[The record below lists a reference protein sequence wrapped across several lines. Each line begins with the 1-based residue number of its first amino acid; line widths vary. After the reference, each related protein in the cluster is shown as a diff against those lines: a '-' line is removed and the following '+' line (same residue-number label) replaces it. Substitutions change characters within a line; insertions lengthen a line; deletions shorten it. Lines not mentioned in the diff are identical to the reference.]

1 MTGLEGGMWAEVS
14 GGPGVARSNDGE
26 RGTDGLIGEPKE
38 TGLWEG
44 FGREDMVGGPE
55 VSGCEDGPRK
65 SSTRELTGTVF
76 CPEFKEE
83 GLEVKDANG
92 NWDSKKCTSR

>member
-1 MTGLEGGMWAEVS
+1 
-14 GGPGVARSNDGE
+14 
-26 RGTDGLIGEPKE
+26 
-38 TGLWEG
+38 
-44 FGREDMVGGPE
+44 MVGGPE